1 MNKLNRLN
9 LKAAGTEIM
18 GATPAAQGVIFLS
31 VASFIALLG
40 GYIFH
45 IIAARWLLTDDY
57 GRLVLILSIITWAEN
72 INGALLAGPVK
83 AISEDHRRFHAAFS
97 MAKKWFLPSGAIGG
111 VLLFAATPF
120 IAAGFHDQALIGL
133 LILAAIE
140 IPLTALLRLAV
151 RYSIA
156 MRLYGLA
163 SAINCVYSISRIAL
177 GCSLILIGLGAIGA
191 VAGQVAGT
199 ALAAGIG
206 LVLLIGA
213 TRRLPVTKYPQM
225 LSRSISWAGYSLTYS
240 LGVSTL
246 LAMDMWCVKGLIP
259 DPAQAGFYGAAF
271 ALART
276 PKFIMDAV
284 AGAVFPRISQALAQ
298 AKKTLAAG
306 VTEESLRFLLIV
318 MIPLCV
324 LVGESSTEIVTFLFS
339 ERYTQA
345 GTALAILMAAIS
357 IYACFQLM
365 LSIIEAADHPG
376 LRTAFTIGLVP
387 VALIFNFLF
396 IPRYGI
402 NGAALATLVSMALGA
417 LAVIPAVLHYTGAR
431 LPVWTIIRCI
441 IAGGIAYAGAMIWP
455 AEGWVL
461 VPKLAV
467 LGMVYIL
474 ILFISGEL
482 GGKDIQSVAGAIP
495 GRTGAYLTRFSKRFP
510 R

>member
-1 MNKLNRLN
+1 MHQEISDTETP
-9 LKAAGTEIM
+9 KAA
-18 GATPAAQGVIFLS
+18 PAAQGVVFLS

-40 GYIFH
+40 GYFFH
-45 IIAARWLLTDDY
+45 IIAARWLLTADY
-57 GRLVLILSIITWAEN
+57 GRLVLVLSIITWAEN

-97 MAKKWFLPSGAIGG
+97 MAKKWFLPSGMIGG
-111 VLLFAATPF
+111 MLLFAAAPF
-120 IAAGFHDQALIGL
+120 IAAGFHDQALIAL
-133 LILAAIE
+133 LILAAME

-151 RYSIA
+151 RYSTA
-156 MRLYGLA
+156 MRLYSMA
-163 SAINCVYSISRIAL
+163 SAINSIYSIGRTAL

-206 LVLLIGA
+206 LVLLIRA
-213 TRRLPVTKYPQM
+213 TRSLPVTNYPQM
-225 LSRSISWAGYSLTYS
+225 LSRSVSWAGYSLSYS

-246 LAMDMWCVKGLIP
+246 LAMDMWCVKGLTP

-276 PKFIMDAV
+276 PKFIMQGV
-284 AGAVFPRISQALAQ
+284 AGAVFPRVSQALAQ

-306 VTEESLRFLLIV
+306 VTEEALRFLLIV

-324 LVGESSTEIVTFLFS
+324 LVGESSSEIVTFLFS
-339 ERYTQA
+339 EKYTQA

-387 VALIFNFLF
+387 VALGLNFLL

-417 LAVIPAVLHYTGAR
+417 LAVIPAVLYYTGAR
-431 LPVWTIIRCI
+431 LPFWTIIRCS
-441 IAGGIAYAGAMIWP
+441 IAGGIIYAGAIIWP

-461 VPKLAV
+461 VPKLAA
-467 LGMVYIL
+467 LGLVHIL

-482 GGKDIQSVAGAIP
+482 GGKDIRAVAEAIP
-495 GRTGAYLTRFSKRFP
+495 GRTGSYLTRLSKRFP